1 MTPRLLEQQLREAPA
16 VERAAVRHFLSAPE
30 SVKLALSRML
40 LESNRHPERNDV
52 LASVVQLVGVLAG
65 RNDESSPPL
74 LDVHRAFDALLEI
87 LSRPEVLQEAVRA
100 DPLAAA
106 RLRGVALKRDL
117 LMAEGGTLTSGQV
130 AAHLHLTRQAV
141 DKRRRKGQLL
151 AFSLGR
157 RGYAYPAW
165 QFHEG
170 RVLAGLGQVL
180 AALAEYSPWT
190 QAMFLTTGDIRL
202 EDETPLE
209 YLRDGHIDAVVA
221 AAAAYG
227 EQVTQ
232 RAQPDGSVDSKN

>member
-1 MTPRLLEQQLREAPA
+1 MTARFLEQRLREAPA

-30 SVKLALSRML
+30 PVKLALSRVL
-40 LESNRHPERNDV
+40 LESDRHPERSDI
-52 LASVVQLVGVLAG
+52 LASVMDLVGVLAG
-65 RNDESSPPL
+65 RTDEPSLQPL
-74 LDVHRAFDALLEI
+74 SDVHQAFDALLEI
-87 LSRPEVLQEAVRA
+87 LARPEVMQEAVRT

-106 RLRGVALKRDL
+106 RLRGVTLKRDL
-117 LMAEGGTLTSGQV
+117 LTAEGGTLTGEQA

-170 RVLAGLGQVL
+170 RVLAGLEQVL
-180 AALAEYSPWT
+180 AALGEYSSWT

-202 EDETPLE
+202 GGRTPLE
-209 YLRDGHIDAVVA
+209 CLRDGHVDAVVVA
-221 AAAAYG
+221 ATAYG
-227 EQVTQ
+227 KQG
-232 RAQPDGSVDSKN
+232 AA

>member
-1 MTPRLLEQQLREAPA
+1 M
-16 VERAAVRHFLSAPE
+16 ERAAVRHFLSAPE
-30 SVKLALSRML
+30 SVKLALSRVL
-40 LESNRHPERNDV
+40 LESDRHPERSDI
-52 LASVVQLVGVLAG
+52 LASVVQLVGALAG
-65 RNDESSPPL
+65 QTGEPSLPPS
-74 LDVHRAFDALLEI
+74 DVHQAFDALLEI
-87 LSRPEVLQEAVRA
+87 LARPEVMQEAVRT

-106 RLRGVALKRDL
+106 HLRGVALKRDL
-117 LMAEGGTLTSGQV
+117 LTAEGGTLTGEQA

-170 RVLAGLGQVL
+170 RVIAGLEQVL
-180 AALAEYSPWT
+180 AALAEYSSWT

-202 EDETPLE
+202 GGRTPLE
-209 YLRDGHIDAVVA
+209 CLRDGHVDAVVA

-227 EQVTQ
+227 KQG
-232 RAQPDGSVDSKN
+232 AA